1 MHVNDP
7 EELKKKQQQ
16 PMPGVPALKLLSYGF
31 DYTRKPVFQPVVLL
45 RATACGYVLQMDGPS
60 RLP

>member
-7 EELKKKQQQ
+7 EELKKK
-16 PMPGVPALKLLSYGF
+16 MPGAPALKLLSYGF

-45 RATACGYVLQMDGPS
+45 RATAWGYVLQMDGPS